1 MACSVWVTSLRG
13 SETWDGGET
22 SGVGDLFGAGQHKR
36 RKDGWRIKTA
46 GSRDPERQQQQQQ
59 QRQAGVG
66 QQMGQG
72 VEVVRNGCHG
82 HGKGRYKEWTGAEI
96 MEDVLRAL
104 PELRDKSTRRR
115 TGSGRPFL
123 ALTEVRVQVLSWR
136 GSKGANRAGRDTST
150 EQSTGP
156 AWVAVLSTGRR
167 VRKEGGE
174 RGRRKAGRTRA
185 ASHDGDTRSL
195 SLATI
200 GVERP
205 GRKRKRRRPG
215 RRTQA
220 QVITNVSVNVHF
232 LSACPSLVCECRDS
246 AVTSWASPCMYTSA
260 CRDTCLIAPALQT
273 RGSIS
278 FRLSV
283 TYLPPES
290 ALERSVHATMFDAV
304 CFTREGYFLGHQT
317 QGKKDANQATS
328 PQPPMRF
335 AKHMKVR
342 MVGGQCS
349 WIFHP
354 CR

>member
-13 SETWDGGET
+13 SETCEGGET

-59 QRQAGVG
+59 QQQQAVG

-82 HGKGRYKEWTGAEI
+82 HGKDRYKEWTGAEI

-104 PELRDKSTRRR
+104 PKLRDKSNRRR

-123 ALTEVRVQVLSWR
+123 ALTEVRVQVLNWR
-136 GSKGANRAGRDTST
+136 DSKGANRAGRDTST

-185 ASHDGDTRSL
+185 ASHDGDTWSL

-220 QVITNVSVNVHF
+220 QVITSVSVNVHF
-232 LSACPSLVCECRDS
+232 LSACPSLVCEIVIRPSSLRLHRVCI
-246 AVTSWASPCMYTSA
+246 PCQ
-260 CRDTCLIAPALQT
+260 DTCLIAPALQT

-328 PQPPMRF
+328 PQPPMRL
-335 AKHMKVR
+335 
-342 MVGGQCS
+342 QNT
-349 WIFHP
+349 
-354 CR
+354 

>member
-13 SETWDGGET
+13 SETWEGGET
-22 SGVGDLFGAGQHKR
+22 SGVGDLFGAGQHKG

-59 QRQAGVG
+59 QQAVG
-66 QQMGQG
+66 QQLGQG

-115 TGSGRPFL
+115 TGSDRPFL

-136 GSKGANRAGRDTST
+136 EK
-150 EQSTGP
+150 
-156 AWVAVLSTGRR
+156 
-167 VRKEGGE
+167 KEE
-174 RGRRKAGRTRA
+174 SAGRRKVGRTRA
-185 ASHDGDTRSL
+185 ASHDGDTWSL

-200 GVERP
+200 GVVRP
-205 GRKRKRRRPG
+205 GRKRKRRRRRRRRRPG
-215 RRTQA
+215 RRA
-220 QVITNVSVNVHF
+220 RHHH
-232 LSACPSLVCECRDS
+232 C
-246 AVTSWASPCMYTSA
+246 
-260 CRDTCLIAPALQT
+260 
-273 RGSIS
+273 SIS

-290 ALERSVHATMFDAV
+290 ALERSVHATMFDA
-304 CFTREGYFLGHQT
+304 T
-317 QGKKDANQATS
+317 
-328 PQPPMRF
+328 

>member
-13 SETWDGGET
+13 SETWEGGET
-22 SGVGDLFGAGQHKR
+22 SGVGDLFGAGQHKG

-46 GSRDPERQQQQQQ
+46 GSRDPERQQQ
-59 QRQAGVG
+59 AVG

-104 PELRDKSTRRR
+104 PELRDKSNRRR
-115 TGSGRPFL
+115 TGSDRPFL

-136 GSKGANRAGRDTST
+136 GSKGANRAGRDWGKPRRS
-150 EQSTGP
+150 S
-156 AWVAVLSTGRR
+156 RR

-185 ASHDGDTRSL
+185 ASHDGDAWR
-195 SLATI
+195 
-200 GVERP
+200 R
-205 GRKRKRRRPG
+205 RRRRRRPG
-215 RRTQA
+215 RRT

-232 LSACPSLVCECRDS
+232 LSACPSLVC
-246 AVTSWASPCMYTSA
+246 
-260 CRDTCLIAPALQT
+260 
-273 RGSIS
+273 SIS

-290 ALERSVHATMFDAV
+290 ALRKIGACH
-304 CFTREGYFLGHQT
+304 HI
-317 QGKKDANQATS
+317 
-328 PQPPMRF
+328 

-349 WIFHP
+349 WILNP